1 MINGIYPGMQVGSMF
16 ENQLMLIPHIKEEE
30 EKSNDHINTCIKSI
44 WKNLT
49 PVMIKTLSKLEKKKL
64 LQFDKEHLQKTYS

>member
-30 EKSNDHINTCIKSI
+30 KSNDHINTCIKSI
-44 WKNLT
+44 
-49 PVMIKTLSKLEKKKL
+49 
-64 LQFDKEHLQKTYS
+64 